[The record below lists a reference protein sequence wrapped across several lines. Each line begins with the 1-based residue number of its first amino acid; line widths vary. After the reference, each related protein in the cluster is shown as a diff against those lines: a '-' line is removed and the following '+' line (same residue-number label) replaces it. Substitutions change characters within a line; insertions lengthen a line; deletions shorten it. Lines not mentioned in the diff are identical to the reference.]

1 MKKYAIGSLT
11 LSFATFAFAG
21 PGRQDT
27 TARLQAAGTVLNEIM
42 AAPDKGIPEEVLN
55 GAKCIA
61 VVPSMAKGGFIV
73 GGEHGRGVV
82 TCRTGHGWSAP
93 AFISIGGG
101 NFGFQAGAQSVDL
114 VMLFM
119 NDKGVQGLLSS
130 KFELSG
136 EASAAAGPV
145 GRHASAGTDWK
156 MNTEALSYSRTKG
169 LFAGVAVDGAKIQQ
183 DNDSTVAIY
192 GKDVSFRKTLSGDVH
207 APSERRVV
215 SRGGQRCRE
224 RRRAEHETA
233 ESQVIETCR
242 CASPNAAHRLSE
254 AAASHWQKGFREN
267 VADQPPRTPPA
278 RPTVQP
284 DRGPMSLPKTLPF
297 RRPLSN
303 RGATVAVLRS
313 SRRTGSM
320 RP

>member
-1 MKKYAIGSLT
+1 MKKYGIALLT
-11 LSFATFAFAG
+11 LLLSSFTFAG
-21 PGRQDT
+21 SGQQDT
-27 TARLQAAGTVLNEIM
+27 TARLQSAATVMGEIM

-61 VVPSMAKGGFIV
+61 VVPDMAKGAFLV

-82 TCRTGHGWSAP
+82 TCRTTHGWSAP

-101 NFGFQAGAQSVDL
+101 NFGFQAGGQSVDL
-114 VMLFM
+114 VVLFM

-136 EASAAAGPV
+136 EASATAGPV

-183 DNDSTVAIY
+183 DNDSTEAMY

-207 APSERRVV
+207 IPASASSFIAAVKA
-215 SRGGQRCRE
+215 
-224 RRRAEHETA
+224 AEKQASQHETA
-233 ESQVIETCR
+233 E
-242 CASPNAAHRLSE
+242 A
-254 AAASHWQKGFREN
+254 K
-267 VADQPPRTPPA
+267 
-278 RPTVQP
+278 
-284 DRGPMSLPKTLPF
+284 
-297 RRPLSN
+297 
-303 RGATVAVLRS
+303 
-313 SRRTGSM
+313 
-320 RP
+320 

>member
-1 MKKYAIGSLT
+1 MRKYVIALVACF
-11 LSFATFAFAG
+11 LVPFAFAG
-21 PGRQDT
+21 SGTEDA
-27 TARLQAAGTVLNEIM
+27 TARLQAAGVVMNEIM

-61 VVPSMAKGGFIV
+61 VVPSMAKGGFIF

-82 TCRTGHGWSAP
+82 TCRTSHGWSAP

-136 EASAAAGPV
+136 EASATAGPV

-169 LFAGVAVDGAKIQQ
+169 VFVGIAVDGAKIQQ
-183 DNDSTVAIY
+183 DNDSTIAIY
-192 GKDVSFRKTLSGDVH
+192 GKNVTFRKTLSGEVH
-207 APSERRVV
+207 APASTDSFLAAVNAAEK
-215 SRGGQRCRE
+215 
-224 RRRAEHETA
+224 RANQHETA
-233 ESQVIETCR
+233 EG
-242 CASPNAAHRLSE
+242 
-254 AAASHWQKGFREN
+254 K
-267 VADQPPRTPPA
+267 
-278 RPTVQP
+278 
-284 DRGPMSLPKTLPF
+284 
-297 RRPLSN
+297 
-303 RGATVAVLRS
+303 
-313 SRRTGSM
+313 
-320 RP
+320 

>member
-1 MKKYAIGSLT
+1 MKKLAISLLT
-11 LSFATFAFAG
+11 LSLAPFAFAG
-21 PGRQDT
+21 SGLEDS
-27 TARLQAAGTVLNEIM
+27 TARLQAAGVVLHEIM

-61 VVPSMAKGGFIV
+61 VVPDMAKGGFIV

-82 TCRTGHGWSAP
+82 TCRTAHGWSAP

-119 NDKGVQGLLSS
+119 NDKGVQSLLSS

-183 DNDSTVAIY
+183 DKDSTVAIY
-192 GKDVSFRKTLSGDVH
+192 GKDVNFRKTLSGDVH
-207 APSERRVV
+207 APASSESFLASVHAAV
-215 SRGGQRCRE
+215 DKANAHE
-224 RRRAEHETA
+224 NAEA
-233 ESQVIETCR
+233 
-242 CASPNAAHRLSE
+242 
-254 AAASHWQKGFREN
+254 K
-267 VADQPPRTPPA
+267 
-278 RPTVQP
+278 
-284 DRGPMSLPKTLPF
+284 
-297 RRPLSN
+297 
-303 RGATVAVLRS
+303 
-313 SRRTGSM
+313 
-320 RP
+320 

>member
-1 MKKYAIGSLT
+1 MKKYAIGVLT
-11 LSFATFAFAG
+11 LCLGSFAFAG
-21 PGRQDT
+21 SGLDDT
-27 TARLQAAGTVLNEIM
+27 SARLQSAGTVLNEIM

-61 VVPSMAKGGFIV
+61 VIPNMAKGGFIV

-82 TCRTGHGWSAP
+82 TCRVAHGWSAP

-156 MNTEALSYSRTKG
+156 MTTEALSYSRTKG

-183 DNDSTVAIY
+183 DNDSTIAVY
-192 GKDVSFRKTLSGDVH
+192 GKDVPFRKTLSGDTH
-207 APSERRVV
+207 APAV
-215 SRGGQRCRE
+215 SDSFLAAV
-224 RRRAEHETA
+224 RAAEKRANEHE
-233 ESQVIETCR
+233 S
-242 CASPNAAHRLSE
+242 AST
-254 AAASHWQKGFREN
+254 K
-267 VADQPPRTPPA
+267 
-278 RPTVQP
+278 
-284 DRGPMSLPKTLPF
+284 
-297 RRPLSN
+297 
-303 RGATVAVLRS
+303 
-313 SRRTGSM
+313 
-320 RP
+320 